1 MNRLVKSA
9 SVALILAAGIVA
21 TAANATPVSGGDH
34 DDQGSG
40 QRYSTPAVPEAG
52 TLPLMVIGLGLV
64 RLRLRRK
71 NKSEGK

>member
-1 MNRLVKSA
+1 MNKLVNSA
-9 SVALILAAGIVA
+9 SVALFLTFGTLA
-21 TAANATPVSGGDH
+21 TAANANPVGGGDT
-34 DDQGSG
+34 DDHSSWH
-40 QRYSTPAVPEAG
+40 YSTPAVPEAG